1 MRKNMKK
8 KLLLLLTC
16 GFACVFLAGCQVVDN
31 YLKNLEEDFEGL
43 TMVVRTFDEDSQ
55 VIDRIEGK
63 SMSFSRN
70 SDFDKR
76 DNEGKTTSLGHVLK
90 ITIGKHEI
98 DHVGSSLVAE
108 EKGLHDIF
116 AEYRK
121 TVDLKNDNSDIPII
135 NRIVSAYK
143 NDFTGKSKV
152 VLIRSQKG
160 TPLATYSGEKVSI
173 NSSSVPNT
181 TELLIDGK
189 RLLIYHCD
197 YTIYDLALLQE

>member
-1 MRKNMKK
+1 MKK

-16 GFACVFLAGCQVVDN
+16 GFTCVFLAGCQVVDN

-63 SMSFSRN
+63 SMSISRN
-70 SDFDKR
+70 SDFDKH

-116 AEYRK
+116 ADYRK

-152 VLIRSQKG
+152 ILIRSQKG

-189 RLLIYHCD
+189 RLLIYRCD

>member
-1 MRKNMKK
+1 MKK
-8 KLLLLLTC
+8 KLLLFLTC
-16 GFACVFLAGCQVVDN
+16 GFTCVFLAGCQAVDN

-70 SDFDKR
+70 SDFDKH

-173 NSSSVPNT
+173 NSSNVPNT

-189 RLLIYHCD
+189 RLLIYRCD

>member
-1 MRKNMKK
+1 MKK
-8 KLLLLLTC
+8 KLLFLLIL
-16 GFACVFLAGCQVVDN
+16 GFVCIFLSGCQVVNN
-31 YLKNLEEDFEGL
+31 YLKNFEEDFEGL

-55 VIDRIEGK
+55 VIDRVEGK

-70 SDFDKR
+70 TEFDKYK
-76 DNEGKTTSLGHVLK
+76 NGEKASLGHVLK
-90 ITIGKHEI
+90 ITVGTHEI

-108 EKGLHDIF
+108 EKGLRDIF

-135 NRIVSAYK
+135 NRIISAYK

-152 VLIRSQKG
+152 ILIRSQKG
-160 TPLATYSGEKVSI
+160 MPLATYSGEKVSI
-173 NSSSVPNT
+173 NDSDIPNT

-189 RLLIYHCD
+189 RLLIYRCD
-197 YTIYDLALLQE
+197 YTIYDLELLQE

>member
-1 MRKNMKK
+1 MKK

-16 GFACVFLAGCQVVDN
+16 GFTCVFLAGCQAVDN

-76 DNEGKTTSLGHVLK
+76 DNEGKTTSLGRVLK

-152 VLIRSQKG
+152 ILIRSQKG

>member
-1 MRKNMKK
+1 MKK

-16 GFACVFLAGCQVVDN
+16 GFTCIFLAGCQAVDN

-70 SDFDKR
+70 SDFDKH
-76 DNEGKTTSLGHVLK
+76 DNEGKTTKLGSVLK

-116 AEYRK
+116 ADYRK

-152 VLIRSQKG
+152 ILIRSQKG

-173 NSSSVPNT
+173 NDSSVPNT

-189 RLLIYHCD
+189 RLLIYRCD
-197 YTIYDLALLQE
+197 YTIYDLELLQE

>member
-1 MRKNMKK
+1 MKK

-16 GFACVFLAGCQVVDN
+16 GFTCVFLAGCQAVDN
-31 YLKNLEEDFEGL
+31 YLKNLEEDFDGL

-63 SMSFSRN
+63 SMSISRN
-70 SDFDKR
+70 TDFDKYK
-76 DNEGKTTSLGHVLK
+76 DGETASLGQVVK

-108 EKGLHDIF
+108 EKGLRDIF

-152 VLIRSQKG
+152 ILIRSQKG
-160 TPLATYSGEKVSI
+160 TPLATYSGDKVSI
-173 NSSSVPNT
+173 NDSDIPNT
-181 TELLIDGK
+181 TELLVDGK
-189 RLLIYHCD
+189 RLLIYRCD

>member
-1 MRKNMKK
+1 MKK
-8 KLLLLLTC
+8 KLLFLLTC
-16 GFACVFLAGCQVVDN
+16 GFTCVFLAGCQAVDN

-76 DNEGKTTSLGHVLK
+76 DNEGKTTSLGRVLK

-152 VLIRSQKG
+152 ILIRSQKG

>member
-1 MRKNMKK
+1 MKK
-8 KLLLLLTC
+8 KLLLLLVC
-16 GFACVFLAGCQVVDN
+16 GFTSVFLAGCQAVDN

-63 SMSFSRN
+63 SMSISRN

-108 EKGLHDIF
+108 EKGLQDIF
-116 AEYRK
+116 ADYRK
-121 TVDLKNDNSDIPII
+121 TVDLKNDNSDVPII

-189 RLLIYHCD
+189 RLLIYRCD

>member
-1 MRKNMKK
+1 MKK

-16 GFACVFLAGCQVVDN
+16 GFTCIFLAGCQAVDN

-43 TMVVRTFDEDSQ
+43 TMIVRTFDEDSQ

-63 SMSFSRN
+63 SMSVSRN
-70 SDFDKR
+70 TDFDKYK
-76 DNEGKTTSLGHVLK
+76 NGETTSLGHVLK

-108 EKGLHDIF
+108 EKGLRDLF

-121 TVDLKNDNSDIPII
+121 TVDLKNDDSDIPII

-152 VLIRSQKG
+152 ILIRSQKG

-173 NSSSVPNT
+173 NDSSVPNT

-189 RLLIYHCD
+189 RLLIYRCD
-197 YTIYDLALLQE
+197 YTIYDLELLQE

>member
-1 MRKNMKK
+1 MKK

-16 GFACVFLAGCQVVDN
+16 GFTCVFLAGCQAVDN

-70 SDFDKR
+70 SDFDKH
-76 DNEGKTTSLGHVLK
+76 DNEGKTTKLGSVLK

-116 AEYRK
+116 ADYRK

-152 VLIRSQKG
+152 ILIRSQKG

-173 NSSSVPNT
+173 NDSSVPNT

-189 RLLIYHCD
+189 RLLIYRFD
-197 YTIYDLALLQE
+197 YTIYDLELLQE

>member
-1 MRKNMKK
+1 MKK

-16 GFACVFLAGCQVVDN
+16 GFTCVFLAGCQAVDN

-70 SDFDKR
+70 SDFDKH

-116 AEYRK
+116 ADYRK
-121 TVDLKNDNSDIPII
+121 TVDLKNDNSDVPII

-152 VLIRSQKG
+152 ILIRSQKG

-173 NSSSVPNT
+173 NDSSVPNT

-189 RLLIYHCD
+189 RLLIYRCD
-197 YTIYDLALLQE
+197 YTIYDLELLQE

>member
-1 MRKNMKK
+1 MKK

-16 GFACVFLAGCQVVDN
+16 GFTFVFLAGCQAVDN

-55 VIDRIEGK
+55 VIDRVEGK

-70 SDFDKR
+70 SDFDKH

-98 DHVGSSLVAE
+98 GHVGSSLVAE

>member
-1 MRKNMKK
+1 MKK
-8 KLLLLLTC
+8 KLLFFLTC
-16 GFACVFLAGCQVVDN
+16 GFTCVFLAGCQAVDN

-76 DNEGKTTSLGHVLK
+76 DNEGKTTSLGRVLK

-152 VLIRSQKG
+152 ILIRSQKG

>member
-1 MRKNMKK
+1 MKK

-16 GFACVFLAGCQVVDN
+16 GFTCVFLAGCQAVDN

-63 SMSFSRN
+63 SMSVSRN
-70 SDFDKR
+70 TDFDKYK
-76 DNEGKTTSLGHVLK
+76 NGETTNLGHVLK

-108 EKGLHDIF
+108 EKGLRDLF

-121 TVDLKNDNSDIPII
+121 TVDLKNDDSDIPII

-152 VLIRSQKG
+152 ILIRSQKG
-160 TPLATYSGEKVSI
+160 TPLATYSGDKVSI
-173 NSSSVPNT
+173 NDSDIPNT
-181 TELLIDGK
+181 TELLVDGK
-189 RLLIYHCD
+189 RLLIYRCD

>member
-1 MRKNMKK
+1 MKK

-16 GFACVFLAGCQVVDN
+16 GFTFVFLAGCQAVDN

-55 VIDRIEGK
+55 VIDRVEGK

-70 SDFDKR
+70 SDFDKH
-76 DNEGKTTSLGHVLK
+76 DNEGKITSLGHVLK

>member
-1 MRKNMKK
+1 
-8 KLLLLLTC
+8 
-16 GFACVFLAGCQVVDN
+16 
-31 YLKNLEEDFEGL
+31 
-43 TMVVRTFDEDSQ
+43 MVVRTFDEDSQ

-70 SDFDKR
+70 SDFDKH

>member
-1 MRKNMKK
+1 MKK

-16 GFACVFLAGCQVVDN
+16 GFACFFLAGCQAVDN

-43 TMVVRTFDEDSQ
+43 TMVVRTFNEDSQ

-70 SDFDKR
+70 SDFDKH

-116 AEYRK
+116 ADYRK

-173 NSSSVPNT
+173 NDSSVPNT

-189 RLLIYHCD
+189 RLLIYRCD
-197 YTIYDLALLQE
+197 YTIYDLELLQE

>member
-1 MRKNMKK
+1 MKK

-16 GFACVFLAGCQVVDN
+16 GFTCIFLAGCQAVDN

-63 SMSFSRN
+63 SMSVSRN
-70 SDFDKR
+70 TDFDKYK
-76 DNEGKTTSLGHVLK
+76 NGETTSLGHVLK

-108 EKGLHDIF
+108 EKGLRDLF

-121 TVDLKNDNSDIPII
+121 TVDLKNDDSDIPII

-152 VLIRSQKG
+152 ILIRSQKG
-160 TPLATYSGEKVSI
+160 TPLATYSGDKVSI
-173 NSSSVPNT
+173 NDSDIPNT
-181 TELLIDGK
+181 TELLVDGK
-189 RLLIYHCD
+189 RLLIYRCD

>member
-1 MRKNMKK
+1 MKK

-16 GFACVFLAGCQVVDN
+16 GFTCIFLAGCQAVDN

-63 SMSFSRN
+63 SMSVSRN
-70 SDFDKR
+70 TDFDKYK
-76 DNEGKTTSLGHVLK
+76 NGETTSLGHVLK

-108 EKGLHDIF
+108 EKGLRDLF

-121 TVDLKNDNSDIPII
+121 MVDLKNDDSDIPII

-152 VLIRSQKG
+152 ILIRSQKG
-160 TPLATYSGEKVSI
+160 TPLATYSGDKVSI
-173 NSSSVPNT
+173 NDSDIPNT
-181 TELLIDGK
+181 TELLVDGK
-189 RLLIYHCD
+189 RLLIYRCD

>member
-1 MRKNMKK
+1 MKK

-16 GFACVFLAGCQVVDN
+16 GFTCVFLAGCQAVDN

-70 SDFDKR
+70 SDFDKH
-76 DNEGKTTSLGHVLK
+76 DNEGKTTKLGSVLK

-116 AEYRK
+116 ADYRK

-152 VLIRSQKG
+152 ILIRSQKG

-173 NSSSVPNT
+173 NDSSVPNT

-189 RLLIYHCD
+189 RLLIYRCD
-197 YTIYDLALLQE
+197 YTIYDLELLQE

>member
-1 MRKNMKK
+1 MKK

-16 GFACVFLAGCQVVDN
+16 GFTCVFLAGCQAVDN

-70 SDFDKR
+70 SDFDKH

-152 VLIRSQKG
+152 ILIRSQKG

-173 NSSSVPNT
+173 NDSSVPNT

-189 RLLIYHCD
+189 RLLIYRCD
-197 YTIYDLALLQE
+197 YTIYDLELLQE

>member
-1 MRKNMKK
+1 MKK

-16 GFACVFLAGCQVVDN
+16 GFTCVFLAGCQAVDN

-116 AEYRK
+116 VDYRK
-121 TVDLKNDNSDIPII
+121 TVDLKNDNSDVPII

-160 TPLATYSGEKVSI
+160 TPLATYSGDKVSI

-189 RLLIYHCD
+189 RLLIYRCD

>member
-1 MRKNMKK
+1 MKK

-16 GFACVFLAGCQVVDN
+16 GFTCVFLAGCQAVDN

-116 AEYRK
+116 ADYRK

>member
-1 MRKNMKK
+1 MKK
-8 KLLLLLTC
+8 KLLLLLLLTC
-16 GFACVFLAGCQVVDN
+16 GFTCVFLAGCQAVDN

-70 SDFDKR
+70 SDFDKH
-76 DNEGKTTSLGHVLK
+76 DNEGKTTKLGSVLK

-116 AEYRK
+116 ADYRK

-152 VLIRSQKG
+152 ILIRSQKG

-173 NSSSVPNT
+173 NDSSVPNT

-189 RLLIYHCD
+189 RLLIYRCD
-197 YTIYDLALLQE
+197 YTIYDLELLQE

>member
-1 MRKNMKK
+1 MKK

-16 GFACVFLAGCQVVDN
+16 GFTCVFLAGCQAVDN

-63 SMSFSRN
+63 SFSRN
-70 SDFDKR
+70 SDFDKH
-76 DNEGKTTSLGHVLK
+76 DNEGKTTKLGSVLK

-116 AEYRK
+116 ADYRK

-152 VLIRSQKG
+152 ILIRSQKG

-173 NSSSVPNT
+173 NDSSVPNT
-181 TELLIDGK
+181 TELLIVGK
-189 RLLIYHCD
+189 RLLIYRCD
-197 YTIYDLALLQE
+197 YTIYDLELLQE

>member
-1 MRKNMKK
+1 MKK

-16 GFACVFLAGCQVVDN
+16 GFTCVFLAGCQAVDN

-70 SDFDKR
+70 SDFDKH
-76 DNEGKTTSLGHVLK
+76 DNEGKTTKLGSVLK

-116 AEYRK
+116 ADYRK

-152 VLIRSQKG
+152 ILIRSQKG

-173 NSSSVPNT
+173 NDSSVPNT

-189 RLLIYHCD
+189 RLLIYRCD

>member
-1 MRKNMKK
+1 MKK
-8 KLLLLLTC
+8 NLLLLLTC
-16 GFACVFLAGCQVVDN
+16 GFTCIFLAGCQAVDN

-63 SMSFSRN
+63 SMSVSRN
-70 SDFDKR
+70 TDFDKYK
-76 DNEGKTTSLGHVLK
+76 NGETTSLGHVLK

-108 EKGLHDIF
+108 EKGLRDLF

-121 TVDLKNDNSDIPII
+121 TVDLKNDDSDIPII

-152 VLIRSQKG
+152 ILIRSQKG
-160 TPLATYSGEKVSI
+160 TPLATYSGDKVSI
-173 NSSSVPNT
+173 NDSDIPNT
-181 TELLIDGK
+181 TELLVDGK
-189 RLLIYHCD
+189 RLLIYRCD

>member
-1 MRKNMKK
+1 MKK

-16 GFACVFLAGCQVVDN
+16 GFTCVFLAGCQAVDN

-70 SDFDKR
+70 SDFDKH
-76 DNEGKTTSLGHVLK
+76 DNEGKTTGLGHVLK

-116 AEYRK
+116 ADYRK
-121 TVDLKNDNSDIPII
+121 TVDLKNDNSDVPII

-189 RLLIYHCD
+189 RLLIYRCD
-197 YTIYDLALLQE
+197 YTIYDLELLQE

>member
-1 MRKNMKK
+1 MKK

-16 GFACVFLAGCQVVDN
+16 GFTCVFLAGCQAVDN
-31 YLKNLEEDFEGL
+31 YLKNLEEDFDGL

-63 SMSFSRN
+63 SMSISRN
-70 SDFDKR
+70 TDFDRYK
-76 DNEGKTTSLGHVLK
+76 DGETASLGQVVK

-108 EKGLHDIF
+108 EKGLRDIF

-152 VLIRSQKG
+152 ILIRSQKG
-160 TPLATYSGEKVSI
+160 TPLATYSGDKVSI
-173 NSSSVPNT
+173 NNSDIPNT
-181 TELLIDGK
+181 TELLVDGK
-189 RLLIYHCD
+189 RLLIYRCD

>member
-1 MRKNMKK
+1 MKK
-8 KLLLLLTC
+8 KLLVLLTC
-16 GFACVFLAGCQVVDN
+16 GFTCIFLAGCQAVDN

-70 SDFDKR
+70 SDFDKH
-76 DNEGKTTSLGHVLK
+76 DNEGKTTKLGSVLK

-116 AEYRK
+116 ADYRK

-152 VLIRSQKG
+152 ILIRSQKG

-173 NSSSVPNT
+173 NDSSVPNT

-189 RLLIYHCD
+189 RLLIYRCD
-197 YTIYDLALLQE
+197 YTIYDLELLQE

>member
-1 MRKNMKK
+1 MKK

-16 GFACVFLAGCQVVDN
+16 GFTCIFLAGCQAVDN

-43 TMVVRTFDEDSQ
+43 TMIVRTFDEDSQ

-63 SMSFSRN
+63 SMSVSRN
-70 SDFDKR
+70 TDFDKYK
-76 DNEGKTTSLGHVLK
+76 NGETTSLGHVLK

-108 EKGLHDIF
+108 EKGLRDLF

-121 TVDLKNDNSDIPII
+121 TVDLKNDDSDIPII

-152 VLIRSQKG
+152 ILIRSQKG
-160 TPLATYSGEKVSI
+160 TPLATYSGDKVSI
-173 NSSSVPNT
+173 NDSDIPNT
-181 TELLIDGK
+181 TELLVDGK
-189 RLLIYHCD
+189 RLLIYRCD

>member
-1 MRKNMKK
+1 MKK

-16 GFACVFLAGCQVVDN
+16 GFTCVFLAGCQAVDN

-116 AEYRK
+116 ADYRK
-121 TVDLKNDNSDIPII
+121 TVDLKNDNSDVPII

-152 VLIRSQKG
+152 VLIRSQKR
-160 TPLATYSGEKVSI
+160 
-173 NSSSVPNT
+173 NT
-181 TELLIDGK
+181 SRNLFWRESFYQQFK
-189 RLLIYHCD
+189 RSKHN
-197 YTIYDLALLQE
+197 

>member
-1 MRKNMKK
+1 MKK
-8 KLLLLLTC
+8 KLLFSLIL
-16 GFACVFLAGCQVVDN
+16 GFVCIFLSGCQVVNN
-31 YLKNLEEDFEGL
+31 YLKNFEEDFEGL

-55 VIDRIEGK
+55 VIDHIEGK

-70 SDFDKR
+70 TEFDKYK
-76 DNEGKTTSLGHVLK
+76 NGEKTSLGHVLK
-90 ITIGKHEI
+90 ITVGTHEI

-108 EKGLHDIF
+108 EKGLRDIF

-173 NSSSVPNT
+173 NDSDIPNT
-181 TELLIDGK
+181 TELLVDGK
-189 RLLIYHCD
+189 RLLIYRCD
-197 YTIYDLALLQE
+197 YTIYDLELLQE

>member
-1 MRKNMKK
+1 MKK
-8 KLLLLLTC
+8 KLLVLLTC
-16 GFACVFLAGCQVVDN
+16 GFTCVFLVGCQAVDN

-70 SDFDKR
+70 SDFDKH

-173 NSSSVPNT
+173 NSSNVPNT

-189 RLLIYHCD
+189 RLLIYRCD
-197 YTIYDLALLQE
+197 YTIYDLELLQE

>member
-1 MRKNMKK
+1 MKK

-16 GFACVFLAGCQVVDN
+16 GFTCVFLAGCQAVDN

-90 ITIGKHEI
+90 ITIGKNEI

-116 AEYRK
+116 ADYRK
-121 TVDLKNDNSDIPII
+121 TVDLKNDNSDVPII

>member
-1 MRKNMKK
+1 MKK

-16 GFACVFLAGCQVVDN
+16 GFICVFLAGCQAVDN

-70 SDFDKR
+70 SDFDKH
-76 DNEGKTTSLGHVLK
+76 DNEGKTTKLGSVLK

-116 AEYRK
+116 ADYRK

-152 VLIRSQKG
+152 ILIRSQKG

-173 NSSSVPNT
+173 NDSSVPNT

-189 RLLIYHCD
+189 RLLIYRCD
-197 YTIYDLALLQE
+197 YTIYDLELLQE

>member
-1 MRKNMKK
+1 MKK

-16 GFACVFLAGCQVVDN
+16 GFTCVFLAGCQAVDN

-70 SDFDKR
+70 SDFDKH
-76 DNEGKTTSLGHVLK
+76 DNEGKTTKLGSVLK

-108 EKGLHDIF
+108 EKGLRDIF

-152 VLIRSQKG
+152 ILIRSQKG

-173 NSSSVPNT
+173 NDSSVPNT

-189 RLLIYHCD
+189 RLLIYRCD
-197 YTIYDLALLQE
+197 YTIYDLELLQE

>member
-1 MRKNMKK
+1 MKK

-16 GFACVFLAGCQVVDN
+16 GFTCVFLAGCQAVDN

-116 AEYRK
+116 ADYRK

-160 TPLATYSGEKVSI
+160 TPLATYSGDKVSI

-189 RLLIYHCD
+189 RLLIYRCD

>member
-1 MRKNMKK
+1 MKK

-16 GFACVFLAGCQVVDN
+16 GFTCVFLAGCQAVDN

-116 AEYRK
+116 ADYRK
-121 TVDLKNDNSDIPII
+121 TVDLKNDNSDVPII

-160 TPLATYSGEKVSI
+160 TPLATYSGDKVSI

-189 RLLIYHCD
+189 RLLIYRCD